1 MPAISA
7 SGRAALAGIGIAPDM
22 RVAGMLTQGGRGGAR
37 RPAPLASQLHRIP
50 THFLLNSH
58 GI

>member
-7 SGRAALAGIGIAPDM
+7 SGRAVLAGIGIAPDM
-22 RVAGMLTQGGRGGAR
+22 RVAGMLTQGG